1 MPTFAMQ
8 TTQKGNKQRLR
19 EQKHKKNSGTQPAA
33 NIPGIHILHSR
44 VTQPAP

>member
-33 NIPGIHILHSR
+33 NIPGIHTLHSR